1 MKLTL
6 LEPSF
11 SVIQVNNIDPS
22 MLKIVPLFFAQTS
35 EELSLVLPTTN
46 VPSET
51 INRED
56 GWKAIKIIGVLDF
69 SMIGIIARISSL
81 LAEESI
87 SIFALSTFN
96 TDYILI
102 KEHQVEQARTV
113 LTDNDY
119 FFVK

>member
-11 SVIQVNNIDPS
+11 SVIQVKNIDPS

-35 EELSLVLPTTN
+35 EELSFVLPTTN

>member
-6 LEPSF
+6 LAPSF
-11 SVIQVNNIDPS
+11 SVIQVERIDPS
-22 MLKIVPLFFAQTS
+22 ILKIVPLFFAHTL
-35 EELSLVLPTTN
+35 EELSLVLPTAN

-51 INRED
+51 LNRED
-56 GWKAIKIIGVLDF
+56 GWKAMKIIGVLDF
-69 SMIGIIARISSL
+69 SLIGIIAKISSL

-87 SIFALSTFN
+87 SIFAVSTFN

-113 LTDNDY
+113 LTANDY
-119 FFVK
+119 SFVN

>member
-1 MKLTL
+1 MRLTL

-11 SVIQVNNIDPS
+11 SVIQVKNIDPS

-46 VPSET
+46 VPSEA

>member
-6 LEPSF
+6 LAPSF
-11 SVIQVNNIDPS
+11 SVIQVKNIDPS

-46 VPSET
+46 VPSEA

>member
-11 SVIQVNNIDPS
+11 SVIQVKNIDPS

-56 GWKAIKIIGVLDF
+56 GWKAMKIIGVLDF
-69 SMIGIIARISSL
+69 SLIGIIAKISSL

-87 SIFALSTFN
+87 SIFAVSTFN

-113 LTDNDY
+113 LTANDY
-119 FFVK
+119 SFVN

>member
-11 SVIQVNNIDPS
+11 SVIQVKNIDPS

-46 VPSET
+46 VPSEA

-119 FFVK
+119 FFVR

>member
-11 SVIQVNNIDPS
+11 SVIQVKNIDPS

-35 EELSLVLPTTN
+35 EELSLELPTTN

-56 GWKAIKIIGVLDF
+56 GWKAMKIIGVLDF
-69 SMIGIIARISSL
+69 SLIGIIAKISSL

-87 SIFALSTFN
+87 SIFAVSTFN

-113 LTDNDY
+113 LTANDY
-119 FFVK
+119 SFVN

>member
-11 SVIQVNNIDPS
+11 SVIQVKNIDPS
-22 MLKIVPLFFAQTS
+22 MLKIVSLFFAQTS

-46 VPSET
+46 VPSEA

-119 FFVK
+119 FFVR

>member
-11 SVIQVNNIDPS
+11 SVIQVKNIDPS

-46 VPSET
+46 VPPEA

>member
-11 SVIQVNNIDPS
+11 SVIRVKNIDPS

>member
-11 SVIQVNNIDPS
+11 SVIQVKNIDPS

-102 KEHQVEQARTV
+102 KEHQVRQARTV

>member
-11 SVIQVNNIDPS
+11 SVIQVKNIDPS

-46 VPSET
+46 VPSEA

>member
-11 SVIQVNNIDPS
+11 SVIQVKNIDPS

-46 VPSET
+46 VPSEA

-56 GWKAIKIIGVLDF
+56 GWKAIKIIVVLDF

>member
-11 SVIQVNNIDPS
+11 SVIQVKNIDPS

-46 VPSET
+46 VPSEA

-69 SMIGIIARISSL
+69 SMIGIIARISSF

-113 LTDNDY
+113 LNENDY

>member
-11 SVIQVNNIDPS
+11 SVIQVKNIDPS

-46 VPSET
+46 VPSEA

-119 FFVK
+119 FFVQ

>member
-11 SVIQVNNIDPS
+11 AVIQVKNIDPS

-56 GWKAIKIIGVLDF
+56 GWKAMKIIGVLDF
-69 SMIGIIARISSL
+69 SLIGIIAKISSL

-87 SIFALSTFN
+87 SIFAVSTFN

-113 LTDNDY
+113 LTANDY
-119 FFVK
+119 SFVN

>member
-11 SVIQVNNIDPS
+11 SVIQVKNIDPS

-46 VPSET
+46 VPSEA

-56 GWKAIKIIGVLDF
+56 
-69 SMIGIIARISSL
+69 
-81 LAEESI
+81 
-87 SIFALSTFN
+87 
-96 TDYILI
+96 
-102 KEHQVEQARTV
+102 
-113 LTDNDY
+113 
-119 FFVK
+119 

>member
-11 SVIQVNNIDPS
+11 SVIQVKNIDPS

-46 VPSET
+46 VPSEA

-56 GWKAIKIIGVLDF
+56 GWKAIKIISVLDF

>member
-1 MKLTL
+1 
-6 LEPSF
+6 
-11 SVIQVNNIDPS
+11 
-22 MLKIVPLFFAQTS
+22 
-35 EELSLVLPTTN
+35 
-46 VPSET
+46 
-51 INRED
+51 
-56 GWKAIKIIGVLDF
+56 
-69 SMIGIIARISSL
+69 MIGIIARISSL

>member
-11 SVIQVNNIDPS
+11 SVIQVKNIDPS

>member
-11 SVIQVNNIDPS
+11 SVIQVKNIDPS

-113 LTDNDY
+113 LTNNDY

>member
-11 SVIQVNNIDPS
+11 SVIQVKNIDPS

-46 VPSET
+46 VPYEA

-69 SMIGIIARISSL
+69 SMICIIARISSL

>member
-11 SVIQVNNIDPS
+11 SVIQVKNIDPS

-46 VPSET
+46 VPSEA

-102 KEHQVEQARTV
+102 KEHQVEQARKV

>member
-11 SVIQVNNIDPS
+11 SVIQVKNIDPS

-81 LAEESI
+81 LVEESI

>member
-11 SVIQVNNIDPS
+11 SVIQVKNIDPS

-46 VPSET
+46 VPSEA

-69 SMIGIIARISSL
+69 SMICIIARISSL

>member
-11 SVIQVNNIDPS
+11 SVIQVKNIDPS

-69 SMIGIIARISSL
+69 SMIGIIARISFL
-81 LAEESI
+81 LVEESI

>member
-11 SVIQVNNIDPS
+11 SVIQVKNIDPS

-113 LTDNDY
+113 LNENDY

>member
-11 SVIQVNNIDPS
+11 SVIQVKNIDPS

-35 EELSLVLPTTN
+35 KELSLVLPTTN